1 MKLTQDS
8 LITSYEI
15 FLKNSIEETAKT
27 KRPDQLLSFCFTLP
41 NEFFK
46 DNLSLLLKDCEDG
59 FYSFANDEELLAIGN
74 IFSLVAAGVNR
85 WDIIEKE
92 YAKLPIP
99 LFNSGDSQFIDS
111 PQFVAAVK
119 FSSEKESEEWSGFN
133 NIEFYIPRFLFIS
146 KPDSLLFR
154 FNEILSPTFTTA
166 NSVSEFKTSINKI
179 FANFKANADEVHFN
193 YETDFNLSKEKE
205 TWNHKVEQALAEIRR
220 NALTKIVLARKV
232 SLSIKSPIHF
242 EVLPGRLIKTNPS
255 ANIFFIKKNDS
266 VFLGASPEILIELQN
281 NTIKTEAIAGS
292 RKRGNTPE
300 EDFLLENELFNS
312 SKERNEHSSVVDF
325 LVSHMTNLASDVHY
339 DKTPTI
345 KKLTSIQHLSTLVTA
360 KLRSGSSIFSLIDK
374 IFPTPAV
381 CGSPK
386 EKAMKLISE
395 LEDFD
400 RGLYAGLT
408 GWFSPSSAKLTV
420 AIRSAL
426 INKNTIF
433 VYAGCGI
440 VEGSNPESEFAETE
454 TKFKTILSA
463 FNEKS

>member
-27 KRPDQLLSFCFTLP
+27 KRQNQLLSFCFTLP
-41 NEFFK
+41 NEFLK
-46 DNLSLLLKDCEDG
+46 DNLPLLLKDCEDG
-59 FYSFANDEELLAIGN
+59 FYSFANGEELLAIGN
-74 IFSLVAAGVNR
+74 IFSLIAAGAKR
-85 WDIIEKE
+85 WNIIEKE
-92 YAKLPIP
+92 YTKLPEP
-99 LFNSGDSQFIDS
+99 LFNSREPQFIDA
-111 PQFVAAVK
+111 PQFITTVK
-119 FSSEKESEEWSGFN
+119 FSEEKQSEEWSGFK
-133 NIEFYIPRFLFIS
+133 NIEFYIPKFLVKS
-146 KPDSLLFR
+146 ESGSLLFR
-154 FNEILSPTFTTA
+154 FNEMLSPTFA
-166 NSVSEFKTSINKI
+166 AENSVSEFKTSTNNI
-179 FANFKANADEVHFN
+179 FADLKANDDEVHFN
-193 YETDFNLSKEKE
+193 YETDFDLSNEKE
-205 TWNHKVEQALAEIRR
+205 TWNRKVEQSLVEIKR
-220 NALTKIVLARKV
+220 NALTKIVLARKI
-232 SLSIKSPIHF
+232 SLSIKSPIPF
-242 EVLPGRLIKTNPS
+242 EVLPGKLIKANPS

-281 NTIKTEAIAGS
+281 DTIRTDAIAGS
-292 RKRGNTPE
+292 RKRGSTPE

-312 SKERNEHSSVVDF
+312 DKERNEHNSVVDF
-325 LVSHMTNLASDVHY
+325 LVSHMTNLASVVQY

-360 KLRSGSSIFSLIDK
+360 RLKFGSSIFSLIDK

-400 RGLYAGLT
+400 RGLYAGLI
-408 GWFSPSSAKLTV
+408 GWFSPSSVKLTV

-426 INKNTIF
+426 INKNAIF

-440 VEGSNPESEFAETE
+440 VEGSNSESEFAETE

>member
-1 MKLTQDS
+1 M
-8 LITSYEI
+8 
-15 FLKNSIEETAKT
+15 
-27 KRPDQLLSFCFTLP
+27 
-41 NEFFK
+41 
-46 DNLSLLLKDCEDG
+46 
-59 FYSFANDEELLAIGN
+59 
-74 IFSLVAAGVNR
+74 
-85 WDIIEKE
+85 
-92 YAKLPIP
+92 
-99 LFNSGDSQFIDS
+99 
-111 PQFVAAVK
+111 
-119 FSSEKESEEWSGFN
+119 
-133 NIEFYIPRFLFIS
+133 
-146 KPDSLLFR
+146 
-154 FNEILSPTFTTA
+154 LSPTFA
-166 NSVSEFKTSINKI
+166 AENSVSEFKTSINNI
-179 FANFKANADEVHFN
+179 FADLKANDDEVHFN
-193 YETDFNLSKEKE
+193 YETDFDLSKEKE
-205 TWNHKVEQALAEIRR
+205 TWNRKVEQSLVEIKR
-220 NALTKIVLARKV
+220 NALTKIVLARKI
-232 SLSIKSPIHF
+232 SLSIKSPIPF
-242 EVLPGRLIKTNPS
+242 EVLPGKLIKANPS

-281 NTIKTEAIAGS
+281 DTIRTDAIAGS
-292 RKRGNTPE
+292 RKRGSTPE

-312 SKERNEHSSVVDF
+312 DKERNEHNSVVDF
-325 LVSHMTNLASDVHY
+325 LVFHMTNLASDVHY

-345 KKLTSIQHLSTLVTA
+345 KKLASIQHLSTLVTA
-360 KLRSGSSIFSLIDK
+360 RLKFGSSIFSLIDK

-400 RGLYAGLT
+400 RGLYAGLI
-408 GWFSPSSAKLTV
+408 GWFSPSSVKLTV